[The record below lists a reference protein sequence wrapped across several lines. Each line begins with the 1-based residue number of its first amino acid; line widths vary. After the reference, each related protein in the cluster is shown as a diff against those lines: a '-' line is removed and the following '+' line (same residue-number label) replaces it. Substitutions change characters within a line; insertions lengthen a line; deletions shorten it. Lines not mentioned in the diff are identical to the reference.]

1 MNRSADYWETL
12 VRKLR
17 KLPTE
22 TEWVEFK
29 VNQCDPQQIGE
40 YVSALANSAALE
52 DRPYAYMVWG
62 ISDDDHAIVGTSFRP
77 GDLRR
82 GNEELKNWLLRLLN
96 PQVNFSFFEVLVDGH
111 TIVLLEIERARHQP
125 VGFRGERY
133 IRVGSYKKKLKDF
146 RAMEQALWRV
156 FDRSTFESGIVAERV
171 NDDEVLHLID
181 YPTYFDLLGD
191 RLPDNRSG
199 ILEALTSDR
208 LIHPCKAGGWNMTNL
223 AAVLFARRLA
233 KFPTLLRKAVRVIQ
247 YRGKDRIRTRREQI
261 GGKGYASGFEG
272 LIGFINGLLPA
283 NERIGKALRKS
294 LPLFPELAVR
304 ELVANALIHQD
315 FSVTGAGPMVEIFE
329 DRIEITN
336 PGAPLVDTT
345 RFVDLPPRSRNETL
359 ASLMRRLGICEERG
373 SGWDKVAAL
382 SETHQLPA
390 PLVEEVSN
398 NTRVVLFAPRELS
411 RMSGGEKVRT
421 MYLHACLQYVKHEY
435 LTNKSVRERFKIEVR
450 NSAQASRLIKEA
462 MQAGVIVLDD
472 ASAPPKLRRYV
483 PKWAQS

>member
-1 MNRSADYWETL
+1 
-12 VRKLR
+12 
-17 KLPTE
+17 
-22 TEWVEFK
+22 
-29 VNQCDPQQIGE
+29 
-40 YVSALANSAALE
+40 
-52 DRPYAYMVWG
+52 MV
-62 ISDDDHAIVGTSFRP
+62 
-77 GDLRR
+77 
-82 GNEELKNWLLRLLN
+82 
-96 PQVNFSFFEVLVDGH
+96 
-111 TIVLLEIERARHQP
+111 
-125 VGFRGERY
+125 
-133 IRVGSYKKKLKDF
+133 
-146 RAMEQALWRV
+146 
-156 FDRSTFESGIVAERV
+156 ERV
-171 NDDEVLHLID
+171 SDDEVLSLID
-181 YPTYFDLLGD
+181 YRTYFELLGN
-191 RLPDNRSG
+191 RLPDNRNS

-208 LIHPCKAGGWNMTNL
+208 LIYPCKAGGWDMTNL

-233 KFPTLLRKAVRVIQ
+233 KFPTLLRKAIRVIQ
-247 YRGKDRIRTRREQI
+247 YRGKDRFHTQREQI

-345 RFVDLPPRSRNETL
+345 RFVDLPPRSRNEAL

-373 SGWDKVAAL
+373 SGWDKIATL

-411 RMSGGEKVRT
+411 RMSKGEKIRT
-421 MYLHACLQYVKHEY
+421 MYLHACLQYVKQGY
-435 LTNKSVRERFKIEVR
+435 LTNKSVRGRFKIEVR